1 MAEIKVMSSA
11 ALKPAYLRL
20 APLFERTSDH
30 TITTLWVL
38 TVDMMTRLKGGEI
51 VDLVIMAANGIDAL
65 IDAGKL
71 APGSRVDLARCGI
84 GAAVRAGEVRP
95 DISSIENFKRALLSA
110 KSIAYSTGPS
120 GVYLSGLFQRLGLAD
135 ELKPKITQIKG
146 DSIGAVVAR
155 GEAEIGFQQVSELLP
170 VAGIDY
176 LGPLPAEIQEI
187 TVFSAGLHADATEP
201 DAAKALVKFL
211 TAPEAVAIIK
221 QSGMAPG

>member
-1 MAEIKVMSSA
+1 MAGIKVMSSA
-11 ALKPAYLRL
+11 AVKPAYLQL
-20 APLFERTSDH
+20 VPSFERTSGH
-30 TITTLWVL
+30 KVTTLWVL
-38 TVDMMTRLKGGEI
+38 TVDMLTRLEGGES
-51 VDLVIMAANGIDAL
+51 VDLVIMAANGIDEL
-65 IDAGKL
+65 IASGKL
-71 APGSRVDLARCGI
+71 APGSRVDLARCSI
-84 GAAVRAGEVRP
+84 GAAVRAGARKP
-95 DISSIENFKRALLSA
+95 DIRSAEALTHALRAA

-170 VAGIDY
+170 VAGIAY
-176 LGPLPAEIQEI
+176 LGPLPAEIQEV
-187 TVFSAGLHADATEP
+187 TVFSAGLHAGATEP

-221 QSGMAPG
+221 QTGMEPS